1 MKKGNLKLRRN
12 ISIIVLSLLFTMMFG
27 SICHASGEGSA
38 AKSGNYCQ
46 VVGAFVLSNTNSTK
60 IVGSAYV
67 QNLYGSTVYTAL
79 SVRTYDSRGNLID
92 TYNYSRQVSNK
103 GKLYSDTITTNKSYT
118 VKSTGSVY
126 RGTTSASGQLESVSI
141 TIN

>member
-27 SICHASGEGSA
+27 SICHASGAGSA
-38 AKSGNYCQ
+38 IKSGTYCQ
-46 VVGAFVLSNTNSTK
+46 VAGAFVISNTNSSK

-67 QNLYGSTVYTAL
+67 QNLYGGTVYTTL
-79 SVRTYDSRGNLID
+79 SVRTYDTSGELKDI
-92 TYNYSRQVSNK
+92 YNYNRKVLNN
-103 GKLYSDTITTNKSYT
+103 GKLYSDTITANKSYT

-126 RGTTSASGQLESVSI
+126 RGTTSSSGQLESVSI

>member
-38 AKSGNYCQ
+38 AKSGTYCQ
-46 VVGAFVLSNTNSTK
+46 VVGAFALSNTNSSK
-60 IVGSAYV
+60 IVGTAYV

-79 SVRTYDSRGNLID
+79 SVRTYDVSGNSKEI
-92 TYNYSRQVSNK
+92 YNYSGKVSNK
-103 GKLYSDTITTNKSYT
+103 GKLYSDIITTNKSYT

-126 RGTTSASGQLESVSI
+126 RGTTSTSGQLESVSI

>member
-38 AKSGNYCQ
+38 AKSGTYCQ
-46 VVGAFVLSNTNSTK
+46 VVGAFTLSNTNSSK
-60 IVGSAYV
+60 IVGTAYV
-67 QNLYGSTVYTAL
+67 QNLYGSTVYTTL
-79 SVRTYDSRGNLID
+79 SVRTYDTSGKLKDI
-92 TYNYSRQVSNK
+92 YNYSGKVSNK
-103 GKLYSDTITTNKSYT
+103 GKLYSDIITTSKSYT

-126 RGTTSASGQLESVSI
+126 RGTTSSSGQLESVSI
-141 TIN
+141 VIN